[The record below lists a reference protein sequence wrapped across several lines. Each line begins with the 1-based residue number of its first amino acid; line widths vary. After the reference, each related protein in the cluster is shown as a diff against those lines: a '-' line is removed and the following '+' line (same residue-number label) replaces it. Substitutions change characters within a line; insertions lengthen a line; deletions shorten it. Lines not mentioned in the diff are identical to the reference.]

1 MPGLTPSQQ
10 AALDSVFAPQGV
22 ASFTPQM
29 SQDLPVPPPI
39 AAPAFGD
46 PLSFDAI
53 VSAPPVAPAPPLD
66 TSLLALDPRSPASSI
81 GTSDPNWA
89 KRPDRDPTSQEV
101 ALVLHD
107 IRHGITRTIQD
118 FAAGPPAVPH
128 SPNRIEEIL
137 EGPGTPADIKSAVE
151 FENFED
157 EGDES
162 PINWPSSQEENL
174 QMAKIVATLS
184 DAVPWIQ
191 EDMVVEAVTLHKGQY
206 DQALLWL
213 QDIQRGHGDRA
224 TLSHAFPDAP
234 PRELGAA
241 LKKAHASS
249 LGFRGAYHT
258 LLKSYTSSWTPTL
271 AGPNPTPSAL
281 EDMETDDKEYFGID
295 ADYQGFS
302 QSHSSYEANWWT
314 STSASRAHL
323 LGADS
328 PYTELW
334 TAVSRICMG
343 RHNLF
348 PRTFGRIRTLGS
360 RFTDKRNYYLSYN
373 WLSSL
378 PSYRRVRDYVLEHSN
393 QPAVAEIIRVHMIAG
408 IASPGA
414 IAWLANYA
422 SNDPDT
428 FSHYMGS
435 LGLFEPK
442 FQIIWKMR
450 NQALHQWRQIQTLA
464 KKTPSRTSGQ
474 PSRAATIV
482 IEDSDDGIAL
492 GSHAGPADSSIGA
505 SRTSKAPMSIRTAAS
520 RPYPLHADQLSPV
533 EESPTKVRKRV
544 PLAQFIRDIADPDSD
559 GQAPTGQLTLD
570 GRSPTRPSLITST
583 GRMSKK
589 LRKTA
594 DKEVLQGAITA
605 NRLRKKSGGKG
616 RQTSPIDVDSQPP
629 P

>member
-1 MPGLTPSQQ
+1 M
-10 AALDSVFAPQGV
+10 
-22 ASFTPQM
+22 
-29 SQDLPVPPPI
+29 PPPI
-39 AAPAFGD
+39 TAPAFGD

-53 VSAPPVAPAPPLD
+53 VSAPPVVPAPPLD
-66 TSLLALDPRSPASSI
+66 TSLLALDPRSPASSV
-81 GTSDPNWA
+81 GVSDPNWA
-89 KRPDRDPTSQEV
+89 KRPDREPTSQEV

-107 IRHGITRTIQD
+107 IRHGITCTIQD
-118 FAAGPPAVPH
+118 FAEGAPVVPH
-128 SPNRIEEIL
+128 SPNRIEEAL
-137 EGPGTPADIKSAVE
+137 EEPSTPADIRSAVE

-157 EGDES
+157 EGDDN
-162 PINWPSSQEENL
+162 PINWPSSQEENIQL
-174 QMAKIVATLS
+174 AKLIATLS
-184 DAVPWIQ
+184 EAVPWIQ

-206 DQALLWL
+206 DQALTWL

-241 LKKAHASS
+241 LKEAHASG
-249 LGFRGAYHT
+249 LGFRGAYYA
-258 LLKSYTSSWTPTL
+258 LRKSYASSWTPTL
-271 AGPNPTPSAL
+271 AGPNPTPNAL

-334 TAVSRICMG
+334 TAVSRVCMG

-348 PRTFGRIRTLGS
+348 PRTFGRLMTLGS

-393 QPAVAEIIRVHMIAG
+393 QPAVAEIIRVHIVAG
-408 IASPGA
+408 IAPPGA

-422 SNDPDT
+422 SEDRDT

-435 LGLFEPK
+435 LRLFEPK
-442 FQIIWKMR
+442 FQVVWKMR

-482 IEDSDDGIAL
+482 IEDSDDGMAL
-492 GSHAGPADSSIGA
+492 GSQAGPADSSIGA
-505 SRTSKAPMSIRTAAS
+505 SRTSKAPVSIRTAAS
-520 RPYPLHADQLSPV
+520 RPYPLRADQLSPV
-533 EESPTKVRKRV
+533 EESPTRVKKRV

-559 GQAPTGQLTLD
+559 SQTPTGQLTLD
-570 GRSPTRPSLITST
+570 GRSPTRPSLITAT
-583 GRMSKK
+583 GRMSKKK

-605 NRLRKKSGGKG
+605 NRLRRKSGGKG
-616 RQTSPIDVDSQPP
+616 RQASPIDVDSQPP

>member
-1 MPGLTPSQQ
+1 MPRAGRPCASESEGRGLSKDCP
-10 AALDSVFAPQGV
+10 
-22 ASFTPQM
+22 
-29 SQDLPVPPPI
+29 
-39 AAPAFGD
+39 
-46 PLSFDAI
+46 
-53 VSAPPVAPAPPLD
+53 
-66 TSLLALDPRSPASSI
+66 
-81 GTSDPNWA
+81 
-89 KRPDRDPTSQEV
+89 KRPELVRGP
-101 ALVLHD
+101 VLH
-107 IRHGITRTIQD
+107 RSVT
-118 FAAGPPAVPH
+118 FAGGAPAVPH
-128 SPNRIEEIL
+128 SPNRIVEVLEE
-137 EGPGTPADIKSAVE
+137 PSTPVDIRSAVE
-151 FENFED
+151 FENFND
-157 EGDES
+157 EGDVS

-174 QMAKIVATLS
+174 QLAKLVATLS
-184 DAVPWIQ
+184 EAVPWIQ

-234 PRELGAA
+234 PRELGAG
-241 LKKAHASS
+241 LKKAHASG
-249 LGFRGAYHT
+249 LGFHGAYHA
-258 LLKSYTSSWTPTL
+258 LLKSHTSSWTPTL

-281 EDMETDDKEYFGID
+281 GDMDTDDQEFFGID

-334 TAVSRICMG
+334 TAVSRVCMG

-348 PRTFGRIRTLGS
+348 PRTLGRIRTLGS

-393 QPAVAEIIRVHMIAG
+393 QPAVAEIIRVHLIAG

-414 IAWLANYA
+414 IAWLADYA
-422 SNDPDT
+422 SEDPDT

-442 FQIIWKMR
+442 FQVVWKMR
-450 NQALHQWRQIQTLA
+450 NQALHQWRQIQVLA
-464 KKTPSRTSGQ
+464 KKTPSCTSGQ
-474 PSRAATIV
+474 PSRAATII
-482 IEDSDDGIAL
+482 IEDSDDGVAI

-505 SRTSKAPMSIRTAAS
+505 SRTSRAPASIRTAAS
-520 RPYPLHADQLSPV
+520 RPYPLRADQLSPV
-533 EESPTKVRKRV
+533 EESPTKRKQRV

-559 GQAPTGQLTLD
+559 GQAPTGQVTLD
-570 GRSPTRPSLITST
+570 GRSPTRPSLLTST
-583 GRMSKK
+583 GKMSRK

-605 NRLRKKSGGKG
+605 HRLRKKDGGKG
-616 RQTSPIDVDSQPP
+616 RQASPIDVDSQPP